1 MVVKDSYSILI
12 KGNGATL
19 GSLRCYEQLLNDAL
33 SEYGISVRLSCVS
46 VHTFWQDFLLLLCS
60 YLHDNSGAL
69 SLVTG

>member
-19 GSLRCYEQLLNDAL
+19 ASLRCYEQLLNDAL
-33 SEYGISVRLSCVS
+33 SEYGISVRLGCVS
-46 VHTFWQDFLLLLCS
+46 VHTYWQDFLLLLCS